1 MVTKEKTSAIQL
13 SWLQVWTLLTV
24 IGGLLG
30 TMYAAGIKTESEVK
44 KVALLKQEQGFQKQL
59 SEVNVKLRT
68 VSEDAEFF
76 KDRYIVTK
84 ERLTNCIKKETFIR
98 EGFDA
103 TNKTE

>member
-44 KVALLKQEQGFQKQL
+44 KVALLKQEQEFQKQL
-59 SEVNVKLRT
+59 SEINVKLRT
-68 VSEDAEFF
+68 VKEDALYFE
-76 KDRYIVTK
+76 DRYNITK
-84 ERLTNCIKKETFIR
+84 ERLTKCNNDKNSLLQI
-98 EGFDA
+98 GDYDA
-103 TNKTE
+103 K